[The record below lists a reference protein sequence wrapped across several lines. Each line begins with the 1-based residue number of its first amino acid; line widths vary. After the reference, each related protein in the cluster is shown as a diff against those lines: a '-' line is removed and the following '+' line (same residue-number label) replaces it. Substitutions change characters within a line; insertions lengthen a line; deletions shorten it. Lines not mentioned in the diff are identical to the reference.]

1 MKLKK
6 IPSYFTKVVCTDGST
21 LNIEFPYVKNNIF
34 LTNDLKNN
42 TAYLSPLLNN
52 DNRGTVQKSK
62 QKSLQFDF
70 YSLVNKK

>member
-1 MKLKK
+1 MKHNK
-6 IPSYFTKVVCTDGST
+6 IPSYLTKVVCTDGST
-21 LNIEFPYVKNNIF
+21 FNIDFPYEKNDIF

-52 DNRGTVQKSK
+52 DSRGTVQKSK

-70 YSLVNKK
+70 YSLMDKK